1 MRTKLDP
8 GPVTAYWI
16 AASHSPA
23 CDAEVVGPP
32 PATMALAVVPTREG
46 LFFILAPRELSPA
59 PCSAFLFVPFD
70 PSADVPVLPLA
81 TCNVPFLGFFPFLA
95 PPSLSSPPS
104 LGPTPPPKSPQEN
117 ACLCVSS

>member
-8 GPVTAYWI
+8 GPVTACWI

-23 CDAEVVGPP
+23 CDAGVVGPP

-46 LFFILAPRELSPA
+46 LFFVLAPREPSPG
-59 PCSAFLFVPFD
+59 PCSAFHFVPFN

-81 TCNVPFLGFFPFLA
+81 TCDIPFLGFFSFLG
-95 PPSLSSPPS
+95 PPSLSSLPS
-104 LGPTPPPKSPQEN
+104 LGPAPTPKSPREN
-117 ACLCVSS
+117 AFLCVSS